1 MTDGWTPAFH
11 SGERGRRSP
20 GQTGPKGQKGQKGGH
35 KVRGSRKRSTEP
47 SREQPIPESAGAVP
61 CPICGHP
68 VDPKR
73 QHIHMVRFHGA
84 ALRPGKP

>member
-1 MTDGWTPAFH
+1 MTDGWTPAFN
-11 SGERGRRSP
+11 SGQRGRRSP
-20 GQTGPKGQKGQKGGH
+20 GRTGPKGQNAGH
-35 KVRGSRKRSTEP
+35 KVRGSSKRRTEP
-47 SREQPIPESAGAVP
+47 SLEQPIPQSAGMVP
-61 CPICGHP
+61 CPICGCP